1 MLALATPA
9 RHSRARLRW
18 VTPIA
23 ALVAVSV
30 ISLAAR
36 VAFLGSPCHEPCTS
50 ASAHVLVFDESYY
63 VNAARVIAGVRPP
76 PGAHYRDTPAG
87 DDPNAEHPQLA
98 KVVIAGAIELFG
110 DGPLAWRLPSI
121 LLGSLAIL
129 GMFALV
135 RSAGG
140 GPWVAVGAAALMA
153 ADNLLLVHSR
163 IATLD
168 IYAVTAMIWA
178 AVLYLRGRPLLA
190 GAVIGVG
197 ACAKEV
203 APYVLLALLAL
214 ELLRAYRDRSAVGPA
229 LVRVAMCAAAAAA
242 VFVGLLAL
250 LDVIAPPFDPLA
262 HKLVGGGVFGHIR
275 YLLHYGSHQTSPHG
289 PQGIASYP
297 WGWLV
302 DIKPI
307 LYLNINPQRPV
318 PGLFERASAGAL
330 PGDDQPGDPAGRA
343 AGPGDSGVEL
353 GPTGT
358 IRGERRRAAWVGVV
372 CRDFRAVR
380 AAERDRQQDELPL
393 LHGDRDAGD
402 LRRCGAIRR
411 TDQAAAALDLG
422 VGRDDRDR
430 GHRDVPVHAAAVT
443 RSGPVTSSPI
453 DGTPARRRR
462 PPTGPS
468 CRSR

>member
-18 VTPIA
+18 ATPIA

-30 ISLAAR
+30 ISLAGR

-63 VNAARVIAGVRPP
+63 VNAARVIAGVEPP
-76 PGAHYRDTPAG
+76 PGAHYRDTPSG

-110 DGPLAWRLPSI
+110 DGPVAWRLPSI

-190 GAVIGVG
+190 GVVIGVG

-214 ELLRAYRDRSAVGPA
+214 ELLRAYRDRSAVRPA
-229 LVRVAMCAAAAAA
+229 LVRVAMCATAAAA

-262 HKLVGGGVFGHIR
+262 HKLVGGGVLGHIR
-275 YLLHYGSHQTSPHG
+275 YMLHYGSHQTSPHG

-318 PGLFERASAGAL
+318 PGLLNVHPQAHFLGMISPAILLVGL
-330 PGDDQPGDPAGRA
+330 PGLA
-343 AGPGDSGVEL
+343 
-353 GPTGT
+353 T
-358 IRGERRRAAWVGVV
+358 AAWRSARRG
-372 CRDFRAVR
+372 
-380 AAERDRQQDELPL
+380 
-393 LHGDRDAGD
+393 
-402 LRRCGAIRR
+402 RCGASDVELLGLAWFAGTFVPFVLLSVIDSR
-411 TDQAAAALDLG
+411 TSYLYYMVIVMPGIYVAAAQFVA
-422 VGRDDRDR
+422 RIRPR
-430 GHRDVPVHAAAVT
+430 PRWIWAWAVT
-443 RSGPVTSSPI
+443 IAIAVIVMYPF
-453 DGTPARRRR
+453 TPL
-462 PPTGPS
+462 P
-468 CRSR
+468 

>member
-9 RHSRARLRW
+9 RHSRARLHW

-63 VNAARVIAGVRPP
+63 VNAARVIAGVEPP
-76 PGAHYRDTPAG
+76 PGAHYRDTPSG

-214 ELLRAYRDRSAVGPA
+214 ELLRAYRDRSAVGPG
-229 LVRVAMCAAAAAA
+229 LVRVAMCGAAAAA

-262 HKLVGGGVFGHIR
+262 DKLVGGGVFGHIR

-318 PGLFERASAGAL
+318 PGLFGVHPQAHFLGMINPAILLVGL
-330 PGDDQPGDPAGRA
+330 PGLATAAWRVLGGGARLRRPRGRLRHPL
-343 AGPGDSGVEL
+343 GQGRSGANDVEL
-353 GPTGT
+353 LGLAWFAGT
-358 IRGERRRAAWVGVV
+358 FVPFG
-372 CRDFRAVR
+372 
-380 AAERDRQQDELPL
+380 L
-393 LHGDRDAGD
+393 LSVIDS
-402 LRRCGAIRR
+402 R
-411 TDQAAAALDLG
+411 TSYLYYMVIVMPGIYIAAAQFVARIRPPQLWIW
-422 VGRDDRDR
+422 
-430 GHRDVPVHAAAVT
+430 AWAVT
-443 RSGPVTSSPI
+443 IAIAVIVMYPF
-453 DGTPARRRR
+453 TPL
-462 PPTGPS
+462 P
-468 CRSR
+468 

>member
-1 MLALATPA
+1 MLALVTPTSQ
-9 RHSRARLRW
+9 SRARLRW
-18 VTPIA
+18 ATPIA

-30 ISLAAR
+30 ISLGAR
-36 VAFLGSPCHEPCTS
+36 LAFLGSPCHEPCTS

-63 VNAARVIAGVRPP
+63 VNAARVIAGIAPP
-76 PGAHYRDTPAG
+76 PGAHYRATPAG

-110 DGPLAWRLPSI
+110 DGPLAWRLPTI

-135 RSAGG
+135 RAADG

-178 AVLYLRGRPLLA
+178 AALYLRGHPLIA
-190 GAVIGVG
+190 GVVIGVG

-203 APYVLLALLAL
+203 APYVLLALLVL
-214 ELLRAYRDRSAVGPA
+214 ELLRAYRDRAAVMPGLA
-229 LVRVAMCAAAAAA
+229 RLAICAATAAA

-250 LDVIAPPFDPLA
+250 LDAIAPPWDPLT
-262 HKLVGGGVFGHIR
+262 HKLITGGVFGHIR
-275 YLLHYGSHQTSPHG
+275 YMLHYGSHQTSPHG

-297 WGWLV
+297 LGWLI

-318 PGLFERASAGAL
+318 PGLLNVHPQAHFLGMISPAVLLVGL
-330 PGDDQPGDPAGRA
+330 PGLATAGWRSVRRGRFGA
-343 AGPGDSGVEL
+343 QDVEL
-353 GPTGT
+353 LGLAWFAGT
-358 IRGERRRAAWVGVV
+358 FVPFV
-372 CRDFRAVR
+372 
-380 AAERDRQQDELPL
+380 L
-393 LHGDRDAGD
+393 LSLID
-402 LRRCGAIRR
+402 RR
-411 TDQAAAALDLG
+411 TSYLYYMVIVMPGIYVAAAQF
-422 VGRDDRDR
+422 V
-430 GHRDVPVHAAAVT
+430 
-443 RSGPVTSSPI
+443 
-453 DGTPARRRR
+453 ARIR
-462 PPTGPS
+462 PPPRLIWAWIVTIAIAVVVMYPFTPLP
-468 CRSR
+468 

>member
-18 VTPIA
+18 ATPIA

-63 VNAARVIAGVRPP
+63 VNAARVIAGVGPP
-76 PGAHYRDTPAG
+76 PGAHYRDAPAG

-203 APYVLLALLAL
+203 APYVLLGNIAPSLQSRVLDQIAKPRFVVADTMDLWITVARQDLEHLLKRIDMVVLNDSEAKLLTDNTNLIKAAHMIRKMGPRYVCIKKGEHGALLFGDQGAGEFFSCPSFPVGNL
-214 ELLRAYRDRSAVGPA
+214 VDPTGAGDCFAGGLAGHLARGEQPVVKFAELRQAV
-229 LVRVAMCAAAAAA
+229 V
-242 VFVGLLAL
+242 
-250 LDVIAPPFDPLA
+250 
-262 HKLVGGGVFGHIR
+262 
-275 YLLHYGSHQTSPHG
+275 YGSVL
-289 PQGIASYP
+289 ASY
-297 WGWLV
+297 
-302 DIKPI
+302 
-307 LYLNINPQRPV
+307 
-318 PGLFERASAGAL
+318 A
-330 PGDDQPGDPAGRA
+330 
-343 AGPGDSGVEL
+343 VE
-353 GPTGT
+353 
-358 IRGERRRAAWVGVV
+358 
-372 CRDFRAVR
+372 
-380 AAERDRQQDELPL
+380 
-393 LHGDRDAGD
+393 
-402 LRRCGAIRR
+402 
-411 TDQAAAALDLG
+411 
-422 VGRDDRDR
+422 
-430 GHRDVPVHAAAVT
+430 
-443 RSGPVTSSPI
+443 
-453 DGTPARRRR
+453 
-462 PPTGPS
+462 
-468 CRSR
+468 

>member
-9 RHSRARLRW
+9 RHSRAGLRW
-18 VTPIA
+18 ATPIA

-36 VAFLGSPCHEPCTS
+36 VAFLGSPCHAPCTS

-76 PGAHYRDTPAG
+76 AGAHYRDTPAG

-110 DGPLAWRLPSI
+110 DGPVAWRLPSI

-135 RSAGG
+135 RAAGG

-214 ELLRAYRDRSAVGPA
+214 ELLRAYRDRSAVGTA

-318 PGLFERASAGAL
+318 PGLFGVHPQAHFLGMINPAILLVGL
-330 PGDDQPGDPAGRA
+330 PGLA
-343 AGPGDSGVEL
+343 
-353 GPTGT
+353 T
-358 IRGERRRAAWVGVV
+358 AAWRSAR
-372 CRDFRAVR
+372 RD
-380 AAERDRQQDELPL
+380 
-393 LHGDRDAGD
+393 
-402 LRRCGAIRR
+402 
-411 TDQAAAALDLG
+411 
-422 VGRDDRDR
+422 
-430 GHRDVPVHAAAVT
+430 
-443 RSGPVTSSPI
+443 RSGPSDVELLGLSWFAGTFVPFVLLSVIDSRTSYLYYMVIVMPGIYIAAVQFVARIRTPPRWIWAWAVTIAIAVVLMYPF
-453 DGTPARRRR
+453 TPL
-462 PPTGPS
+462 P
-468 CRSR
+468 

>member
-9 RHSRARLRW
+9 RPSRARLRW
-18 VTPIA
+18 ATPIA

-30 ISLAAR
+30 ISLGAR

-50 ASAHVLVFDESYY
+50 ASAHVLVFDEAYY
-63 VNAARVIAGVRPP
+63 VNAARVIAGVKPP
-76 PGAHYRDTPAG
+76 PGAHYAGSPAG

-98 KVVIAGAIELFG
+98 KVIIAGAIELFG
-110 DGPLAWRLPSI
+110 DGPVAWRLPSI

-135 RSAGG
+135 TAAGG
-140 GPWVAVGAAALMA
+140 RPWVAVGAAALLA

-190 GAVIGVG
+190 GGVIGVG

-203 APYVLLALLAL
+203 TPYVLLALLAL
-214 ELLRAYRDRSAVGPA
+214 ELLRARRDRSAVGPA
-229 LVRVAMCAAAAAA
+229 LVRVAICAATATA

-250 LDVIAPPFDPLA
+250 LDVIAPPYDPLR
-262 HKLVGGGVFGHIR
+262 HELVGGGVFGHIR
-275 YLLHYGSHQTSPHG
+275 YLLEYAAHQTSPRG

-318 PGLFERASAGAL
+318 PGLFGVHPQAHFLGMISPAILLVGL
-330 PGDDQPGDPAGRA
+330 PGLAVAAWRVFGGGARLRRPHGRLQHPLGRGKSGSGD
-343 AGPGDSGVEL
+343 VEL
-353 GPTGT
+353 LGLAWFAGT
-358 IRGERRRAAWVGVV
+358 
-372 CRDFRAVR
+372 F
-380 AAERDRQQDELPL
+380 LPFVL
-393 LHGDRDAGD
+393 LSLIDQ
-402 LRRCGAIRR
+402 R
-411 TDQAAAALDLG
+411 TSYLYYMVIVMPGIYVAAAQL
-422 VGRDDRDR
+422 V
-430 GHRDVPVHAAAVT
+430 
-443 RSGPVTSSPI
+443 
-453 DGTPARRRR
+453 ARIR
-462 PPTGPS
+462 PPPRWIWAWIVTIAIAVVVMYPFTPLP
-468 CRSR
+468 

>member
-1 MLALATPA
+1 MLALATPP

-18 VTPIA
+18 ATPIA

-63 VNAARVIAGVRPP
+63 VNAARVIAGVEPP
-76 PGAHYRDTPAG
+76 PGAHYRDTPSG

-214 ELLRAYRDRSAVGPA
+214 ELLRAYRDRSAVGPG
-229 LVRVAMCAAAAAA
+229 LVRVAMCGAAAAA

-262 HKLVGGGVFGHIR
+262 GKLVGGGVFGHIR

-318 PGLFERASAGAL
+318 PGLFGVHPQAHFLGMINPAILLVGL
-330 PGDDQPGDPAGRA
+330 PGLATAAWSSARRGR
-343 AGPGDSGVEL
+343 SGASDVEL
-353 GPTGT
+353 LGLAWFAGT
-358 IRGERRRAAWVGVV
+358 FVPFV
-372 CRDFRAVR
+372 
-380 AAERDRQQDELPL
+380 L
-393 LHGDRDAGD
+393 LSVIDS
-402 LRRCGAIRR
+402 R
-411 TDQAAAALDLG
+411 TSYLYYMVIVMPGIYVAAAQFVARIRPRPLWIW
-422 VGRDDRDR
+422 
-430 GHRDVPVHAAAVT
+430 AWAVT
-443 RSGPVTSSPI
+443 IAIAVIVMYPF
-453 DGTPARRRR
+453 TPL
-462 PPTGPS
+462 P
-468 CRSR
+468 

>member
-1 MLALATPA
+1 MLAVATPA
-9 RHSRARLRW
+9 RRSRARLRW
-18 VTPIA
+18 ATPIA

-63 VNAARVIAGVRPP
+63 VNAARVIAGITPP
-76 PGAHYRDTPAG
+76 PGAHYRAIPAG
-87 DDPNAEHPQLA
+87 DDPNSEHPQLA

-129 GMFALV
+129 GMFVLV
-135 RSAGG
+135 RVAGG
-140 GPWVAVGAAALMA
+140 GPWVAVGAAALTA

-190 GAVIGVG
+190 GVVIGVG

-203 APYVLLALLAL
+203 APYVLLALLAY
-214 ELLRAYRDRSAVGPA
+214 ELLRAYRDRSAAGPA
-229 LVRVAMCAAAAAA
+229 IVRVAICAAVAAA

-250 LDVIAPPFDPLA
+250 LDVIAPPFDPLT

-275 YLLHYGSHQTSPHG
+275 YMLHYGSHQTSPHG
-289 PQGIASYP
+289 PKGIASYP
-297 WGWLV
+297 WGWLI

-318 PGLFERASAGAL
+318 PALFGVHPQAHFLGMINPAILLVAL
-330 PGDDQPGDPAGRA
+330 PGLA
-343 AGPGDSGVEL
+343 
-353 GPTGT
+353 T
-358 IRGERRRAAWVGVV
+358 AAWRSLRRGRSGASDLELLGLAWFAGTFVPFVLLSVVDHRTSYLYYMVIVMPGVYI
-372 CRDFRAVR
+372 A
-380 AAERDRQQDELPL
+380 AAELVARVKAPPRLIWAWVVTIAIAVVTMYPFTPLP
-393 LHGDRDAGD
+393 
-402 LRRCGAIRR
+402 
-411 TDQAAAALDLG
+411 
-422 VGRDDRDR
+422 
-430 GHRDVPVHAAAVT
+430 
-443 RSGPVTSSPI
+443 
-453 DGTPARRRR
+453 
-462 PPTGPS
+462 
-468 CRSR
+468 

>member
-1 MLALATPA
+1 MLALTTPA
-9 RHSRARLRW
+9 RHSRARVRW
-18 VTPIA
+18 TTPIA

-110 DGPLAWRLPSI
+110 DGPVAWRLPSI

-135 RSAGG
+135 RAAGG

-242 VFVGLLAL
+242 VFVGVLAL
-250 LDVIAPPFDPLA
+250 LDMIAPPFDPLA

-275 YLLHYGSHQTSPHG
+275 YMLHYGAHQTSPHG

-318 PGLFERASAGAL
+318 PGLLNVHPQAHFLGMINPAILLVGL
-330 PGDDQPGDPAGRA
+330 PGLATAGWRSA
-343 AGPGDSGVEL
+343 
-353 GPTGT
+353 
-358 IRGERRRAAWVGVV
+358 R
-372 CRDFRAVR
+372 
-380 AAERDRQQDELPL
+380 
-393 LHGDRDAGD
+393 HG
-402 LRRCGAIRR
+402 
-411 TDQAAAALDLG
+411 
-422 VGRDDRDR
+422 
-430 GHRDVPVHAAAVT
+430 
-443 RSGPVTSSPI
+443 RSGPSDVELLGLAWFAGAFVPFVLLSVIDSRTSYLYYMVIVMPGIYVAAAQFVARIKPPRRWIWAWAVTIAIAVVVMYPF
-453 DGTPARRRR
+453 TPL
-462 PPTGPS
+462 P
-468 CRSR
+468 

>member
-9 RHSRARLRW
+9 RHPRARLRW
-18 VTPIA
+18 ATPIA

-121 LLGSLAIL
+121 VLGSLAIL

-135 RSAGG
+135 RAAGG
-140 GPWVAVGAAALMA
+140 GPWLAVGVAALMA

-168 IYAVTAMIWA
+168 VYAVTAMIWA
-178 AVLYLRGRPLLA
+178 AVLYLRGRPLSA
-190 GAVIGVG
+190 GVVIGVG

-297 WGWLV
+297 WGWLI

-318 PGLFERASAGAL
+318 PGLLNVHPKAHFLGMISPAILLVGL
-330 PGDDQPGDPAGRA
+330 PGLA
-343 AGPGDSGVEL
+343 
-353 GPTGT
+353 T
-358 IRGERRRAAWVGVV
+358 AAW
-372 CRDFRAVR
+372 RA
-380 AAERDRQQDELPL
+380 
-393 LHGDRDAGD
+393 
-402 LRRCGAIRR
+402 
-411 TDQAAAALDLG
+411 
-422 VGRDDRDR
+422 VGRDRS
-430 GHRDVPVHAAAVT
+430 GAGDVELLGVAWFAGTFVPFVLLSLLDNRTSYLYYMVIVMPGIYVAAAQFVARIGPPPRWIWAWAVT
-443 RSGPVTSSPI
+443 IAIAVVVMYPF
-453 DGTPARRRR
+453 TPL
-462 PPTGPS
+462 P
-468 CRSR
+468 

>member
-1 MLALATPA
+1 MLALETAA
-9 RHSRARLRW
+9 RHSRVRLRW

-50 ASAHVLVFDESYY
+50 APAHVLVFDESYY
-63 VNAARVIAGVRPP
+63 VNAAHVIAGVRLP

-98 KVVIAGAIELFG
+98 KVVIAEAIELFG

-153 ADNLLLVHSR
+153 TDNLLLVHSR

-229 LVRVAMCAAAAAA
+229 LVRVAVCAAAAVA

-275 YLLHYGSHQTSPHG
+275 YMLHYGSHQTSPHG

-318 PGLFERASAGAL
+318 PGLLNVHPQAHFLGMINPAILLVGL
-330 PGDDQPGDPAGRA
+330 PGLATA
-343 AGPGDSGVEL
+343 AWSSARRERSGASDVEL
-353 GPTGT
+353 LGLAWFAGT
-358 IRGERRRAAWVGVV
+358 FVPFV
-372 CRDFRAVR
+372 
-380 AAERDRQQDELPL
+380 L
-393 LHGDRDAGD
+393 LSVIDS
-402 LRRCGAIRR
+402 R
-411 TDQAAAALDLG
+411 TSYLYYMVIVMPGIYVAAAQFVA
-422 VGRDDRDR
+422 RIRPAPR
-430 GHRDVPVHAAAVT
+430 WIWAWAVT
-443 RSGPVTSSPI
+443 IAIAAIVMYPF
-453 DGTPARRRR
+453 TPL
-462 PPTGPS
+462 P
-468 CRSR
+468 

>member
-9 RHSRARLRW
+9 RRSRAQRRW
-18 VTPIA
+18 ATPIA
-23 ALVAVSV
+23 ALIAVSV

-50 ASAHVLVFDESYY
+50 ASAHVLVFDEAYY
-63 VNAARVIAGVRPP
+63 VNAARVIAGISPP
-76 PGAHYRDTPAG
+76 PGAHYTGTPAG
-87 DDPNAEHPQLA
+87 DDPNSEHPQLA
-98 KVVIAGAIELFG
+98 KVIVAGAIEVFG

-135 RSAGG
+135 RAAGG

-190 GAVIGVG
+190 GAVVGVG

-203 APYVLLALLAL
+203 TPYVLLALLVL
-214 ELLRAYRDRSAVGPA
+214 ELLRAHRDRSSVGPA
-229 LVRVAMCAAAAAA
+229 LIRVAMCTAAAAA
-242 VFVGLLAL
+242 VFVVLLAL
-250 LDVIAPPFDPLA
+250 LDVIAPPYDPLR
-262 HKLVGGGVFGHIR
+262 HTLVGGGVFGHIR
-275 YLLHYGSHQTSPHG
+275 YMLDYGANQTSPRG

-318 PGLFERASAGAL
+318 PGLFNVHPQAHFLGMISPAILLVGL
-330 PGDDQPGDPAGRA
+330 PGLATAAWRAFGLGARLRPPRGRLQHA
-343 AGPGDSGVEL
+343 LGQGRSGESDVEL
-353 GPTGT
+353 LGLAWFAGT
-358 IRGERRRAAWVGVV
+358 
-372 CRDFRAVR
+372 F
-380 AAERDRQQDELPL
+380 LPFVL
-393 LHGDRDAGD
+393 LSLIDS
-402 LRRCGAIRR
+402 R
-411 TDQAAAALDLG
+411 TSYLYYMVIVMPGIYIAAAQL
-422 VGRDDRDR
+422 V
-430 GHRDVPVHAAAVT
+430 
-443 RSGPVTSSPI
+443 
-453 DGTPARRRR
+453 ARVR
-462 PPTGPS
+462 PPRGLIWAWIVTIAIAVVLMYPFTPLP
-468 CRSR
+468 